1 MSWDSK
7 VQNLLGHCVSE
18 SAFGSEITHLPKIG
32 QAQAFNMIWS
42 DVYLAVNPQDGVTV
56 QSSDPNVGARLTDFK
71 TQPQKGDRIKRRKD
85 GEDRYYIVRAVE
97 PDGEGGVTLVL
108 EKDVCK

>member
-7 VQNLLGHCVSE
+7 VQNLLGHCTSPA
-18 SAFGSEITHLPKIG
+18 AFGSEIKHIPKIG

-42 DVYLAVNPQDGVTV
+42 DVYLAVNPQDGVMV

-71 TQPQKGDRIKRRKD
+71 TAPQKGDKIVRRKD
-85 GEDRYYIVRAVE
+85 NEDLYYIVRAVE

-108 EKDVCK
+108 EKEVCK